1 MTATKLDELNL
12 KTTYGEPLVARQ
24 IDLELRML
32 GLGKDAFQKKVTD
45 ARQKKNE
52 AGTRY
57 GQSLLLHGLDPVVKG
72 IEDFMEQANSG
83 RAGKR
88 HTAVHYFNE
97 MDKQVAAM
105 LALRVVIDGVTAR
118 RTLQAL
124 CIQIGSR
131 LEVERRFHA
140 LQSQDRVIDG
150 ETGKE
155 KEGKTIKYVKK
166 KVAKSADFGY
176 RRNILAVA
184 MTRNDF
190 DWTPWPEVDKLH
202 VGLKMLEII
211 IERTGLVEMMDIQK
225 GKHKTVRYVVCSEKT
240 KGWIDKQVA
249 RCELLTPQ
257 WLPTIIPPVEW
268 TNTRDGGYH
277 TDAVPQLPLIKAV
290 NHNYLDELDHRT
302 DGMPMLYEA
311 VNRLQQSAYR
321 INSEVLEVA
330 RQIWDRGND
339 VAGLPIRDDVKHVQ
353 CPKCN
358 AAVPLGTTASGRRE
372 AWGHECFEND
382 ENALKDWKR
391 RAMRIHELNLAMG
404 SKRVQTNRTLWVAD
418 MFKDDAAIYFPY
430 QLDFRGRIYAIPS
443 FNPQG
448 PDLMKGLL
456 TFAEGKPINDG
467 VAAGWLAVQGANVF
481 GYDKASLD
489 DRIGWVEDR
498 NEKIKAIAED
508 PLGTMHMDL
517 GEGKS
522 WLDADKPWQ
531 FLAFCF
537 EWAGFLTEGYGYKSS
552 LPIALDGS
560 CSGIQHFSAMLR
572 DPVGGK
578 AVNLVPSDKPSDI
591 YGIVAEIVREKLRL
605 MGSTS
610 GTHKLDAEKLLA
622 LGIDRKTTKR
632 QVMTLP
638 YGSTVFSCREYTE
651 QWMREERGDRLGFPE
666 EDLFRMSQLL
676 STQIWDGIGETVI
689 AARAAMEW
697 LQGCAKIV
705 AGEGLPITWTTPVGF
720 PVLQEYRT
728 IEHCRVKSKMGDSVI
743 FLSLA
748 KESKRLDNK
757 RMQSAVSPNFVHSMD
772 AAHLMM
778 SVDYAAQNGV
788 THFAMIHD
796 SFGTH
801 AADTQMLAACL
812 REAFVDMYE
821 EHDVLQ
827 EFREAIVSQVYDDEK
842 KLKIKPVP
850 PKGTLD
856 LSLVK
861 GSDFFFA

>member
-1 MTATKLDELNL
+1 MTATKLNETDL
-12 KTTYGEPLVARQ
+12 KNAHGEALVARQ
-24 IDLELRML
+24 VALEVEMVTL
-32 GLGKDAFQKKVTD
+32 GQSAYMKKVT
-45 ARQKKNE
+45 ASRQGKNE
-52 AGTRY
+52 AGTQY
-57 GQSLLLHGLDPVVKG
+57 GRSLYGYALEPVSKG
-72 IEDFMEQANSG
+72 IVAFMEHANSG
-83 RAGKR
+83 KAGKR
-88 HTAVHYFNE
+88 HTAVHYLNK
-97 MDKQVAAM
+97 MDPDVAAM
-105 LALRVVIDGVTAR
+105 LALRVIIDGVMGR
-118 RTLQAL
+118 RTLQSL

-140 LQSQDRVIDG
+140 LQDQDKEYDD
-150 ETGKE
+150 ETGKA
-155 KEGKTIKYVKK
+155 KEGKTIKFVKK
-166 KVAKSADFGY
+166 KIAKAADFGY
-176 RRNILAVA
+176 RRNILSVA

-190 DWTPWPEVDKLH
+190 DWTPWPEQDKLH
-202 VGLKMLEII
+202 VGLKLLEIVM
-211 IERTGLVEMMDIQK
+211 ETAGLVEIVDIVK
-225 GKHKTVRYVVCSEKT
+225 GKNKTIRYVSCTAKT
-240 KGWIDKQVA
+240 REWIDKQVA

-257 WLPTIIPPVEW
+257 WLPTVLPPVDW
-268 TNTRDGGYH
+268 TGTRDGGYH
-277 TDAVPQLPLIKAV
+277 TNAVPQLALIKAV
-290 NHNYLDELDHRT
+290 NHNYLDELDHRA
-302 DGMPMLYEA
+302 DQMPMLYEA
-311 VNRLQQSAYR
+311 VNRLQRSAYK

-358 AAVPLGTTASGRRE
+358 AAVPLGTTASGRRD

-391 RAMRIHELNLAMG
+391 RAMRIHELNLSMG
-404 SKRVQTNRTLWVAD
+404 SKRMQINRTLWVAD

-489 DRIGWVEDR
+489 ERIGWVEDR

-508 PLGTMHMDL
+508 PLGTMHLDL

-537 EWAGFLTEGYGYKSS
+537 EWAGFLTEGYGFMSS

-591 YGIVAEIVREKLRL
+591 YGIVADVTTGKLRL
-605 MGSTS
+605 MVSTS
-610 GTHKLDAEKLLA
+610 GEHKLKAQKLLD
-622 LGIDRKTTKR
+622 LQIDRKATKR

-638 YGSTVFSCREYTE
+638 YGSTIYSCREYTA
-651 QWMREERGDRLGFPE
+651 QWLQEERGDCLPFPE
-666 EDLFRMSQLL
+666 EELFSYSQLL
-676 STQIWDGIGETVI
+676 STQIWDSIGETVI

-697 LQGCAKIV
+697 LQGCAKVV
-705 AGEGLPITWTTPVGF
+705 AGEGLPISWTTPVGF
-720 PVLQEYRT
+720 PVLQEYPS
-728 IEHCRVKSKMGDSVI
+728 IERCRVKSKLGDSVI
-743 FLSLA
+743 KMWLA
-748 KESKRLDNK
+748 RETKVIDKK

-827 EFREAIVSQVYDDEK
+827 EFREAIISQIYDDEK
-842 KLKIKPVP
+842 KLKVKPVP